1 MQRTKPVR
9 EHRDAHCE
17 INRRLVFHTTQANK
31 TAVLELP
38 EGNARAAREAI
49 TLPDTYADI
58 DLFGGSADFSSFA
71 ECAPATSVRRTP

>member
-1 MQRTKPVR
+1 M
-9 EHRDAHCE
+9 
-17 INRRLVFHTTQANK
+17 LHTTQANK

-49 TLPDTYADI
+49 TLPDTFADI

-71 ECAPATSVRRTP
+71 ECVSRHSLSE